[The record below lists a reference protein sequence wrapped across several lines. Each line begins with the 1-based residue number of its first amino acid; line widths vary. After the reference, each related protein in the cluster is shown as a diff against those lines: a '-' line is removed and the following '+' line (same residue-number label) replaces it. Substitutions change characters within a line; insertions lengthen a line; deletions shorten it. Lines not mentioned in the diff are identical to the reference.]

1 MSETLAADTITT
13 AGDGPIVGETPTRE
27 FSPAELGL
35 NTKEVEFVTPP
46 EGETKSDETPETPA
60 AEEDIVGTA
69 LKRGRPARDLDGLDE
84 REQRLFKNMARE
96 AYDELYPFYKKFK
109 GKDKDLEEL
118 PTLREKLAAAEKATP
133 KPASYY
139 DHEDAYLLQQEY
151 RDALVQGRT
160 LRDVQ
165 EHWQEQLV
173 NIKEG
178 KPFYDLSADAN
189 GQLQRS
195 APIDPSPR
203 AEAQILGLLA
213 QVTQAQQTHQAKLES
228 IKAETRNQF
237 TTYKSSIE
245 NVHNQLFGKYKDQL
259 GPAAAKVLEKFP
271 EHTRSRPEL
280 IFAAHA
286 YALLQ
291 HIVNTDKQSQAATNV
306 ANANKT
312 NQKSAGPT
320 MRTLTTAPRPTA
332 TPTTQEDYR
341 QFRREFGV

>member
-1 MSETLAADTITT
+1 MSDVLTGTTT
-13 AGDGPIVGETPTRE
+13 AGDGPIVGETPTGE
-27 FSPAELGL
+27 LSPAELGL
-35 NTKEVEFVTPP
+35 SNVAPIVTDPTDP
-46 EGETKSDETPETPA
+46 APDVSTETPA
-60 AEEDIVGTA
+60 EAEDIVGTA

-84 REQRLFKNMARE
+84 EEQEAFKNMNRK
-96 AYDELYPFYKKFK
+96 AYEKLYPFYKKFK

-151 RDALVQGRT
+151 RDALIQGRT

-178 KPFYDLSADAN
+178 KPFYDLTQDAN
-189 GQLQRS
+189 GNLQRS

-203 AEAQILGLLA
+203 AEAQILGLLS
-213 QVTQAQQTHQAKLES
+213 QVTQAQSTHQGKLEA
-228 IKAETRNQF
+228 IKAQTKEQYNS
-237 TTYKSSIE
+237 YKTSIST
-245 NVHNQLFGKYKDQL
+245 VHDQLFGKYKDQL
-259 GPAAAKVLEKFP
+259 SPGANKLLERFP
-271 EHTRSRPEL
+271 EHVRSRPEL
-280 IFAAHA
+280 VFAAHA

-291 HIVNTDKQSQAATNV
+291 HIVQTDKQAQVATNAGK
-306 ANANKT
+306 ANASG
-312 NQKSAGPT
+312 QKSAGPT
-320 MRTLTTAPRPTA
+320 MRTLTTSPRPAPTA
-332 TPTTQEDYR
+332 TTNEDYK

>member
-1 MSETLAADTITT
+1 MSDVLTGTT
-13 AGDGPIVGETPTRE
+13 TPGDGPIVGETPAAE
-27 FSPAELGL
+27 LSPAELGL
-35 NTKEVEFVTPP
+35 SNVAPIATNTDSPAP
-46 EGETKSDETPETPA
+46 QDPPETPA
-60 AEEDIVGTA
+60 EAEDIVGTA

-84 REQRLFKNMARE
+84 EEQEAFKNMNRK
-96 AYDELYPFYKKFK
+96 AYEKLYPFYKKFK

-178 KPFYDLSADAN
+178 KPFYDLTQDEHGN
-189 GQLQRS
+189 LQRS

-203 AEAQILGLLA
+203 AEAQILGLLS
-213 QVTQAQQTHQAKLES
+213 QVTQAQSTHQSKLES
-228 IKAETRNQF
+228 IKAQTKEQYNS
-237 TTYKSSIE
+237 YKTSIST
-245 NVHNQLFGKYKDQL
+245 VHEQLFGKYKDQL
-259 GPAAAKVLEKFP
+259 SPGANKLLERFP
-271 EHTRSRPEL
+271 EHVRSRPEL
-280 IFAAHA
+280 VFAAHA

-291 HIVNTDKQSQAATNV
+291 HIVQTDKQAQVATNAAK
-306 ANANKT
+306 ANT
-312 NQKSAGPT
+312 NGQRSAGPT
-320 MRTLTTAPRPTA
+320 MRTLTTSPRPAPVA
-332 TPTTQEDYR
+332 TTNEDYK